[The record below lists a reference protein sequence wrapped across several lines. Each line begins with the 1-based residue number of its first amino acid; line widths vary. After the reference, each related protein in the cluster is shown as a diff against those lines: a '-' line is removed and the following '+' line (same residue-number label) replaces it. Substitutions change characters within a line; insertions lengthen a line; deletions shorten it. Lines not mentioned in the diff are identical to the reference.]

1 MYPKSWGRTAHNGR
15 PHSPRPGPHQ
25 PPTKDSKKYWETK
38 EFKKLNYE
46 WKMKL
51 YEAGH
56 DDIER
61 SGDDGPMDDP
71 QGWPN
76 KAGTLL
82 PLQSGASD
90 FEMEA
95 EGDESLESEQVQS
108 SVDSINDVARDSLND
123 PETWKG
129 LPAKAKRWW
138 ALQVSAAGRAR
149 GLRTMLVLRRRS

>member
-1 MYPKSWGRTAHNGR
+1 MRHKSRAAVV
-15 PHSPRPGPHQ
+15 
-25 PPTKDSKKYWETK
+25 PTKGPKKYWETK

-46 WKMKL
+46 CKMEL
-51 YEAGH
+51 YALGF

-61 SGDDGPMDDP
+61 SGDDGPLDDP

-138 ALQVSAAGRAR
+138 ALQVLCGWSSKRAADHVGVKEKVMDDWDRVIRGRLC
-149 GLRTMLVLRRRS
+149 G